1 MFSNPMNCF
10 PDRDR
15 CMVHSAT
22 AMMQIFSL
30 KLEKASTNIGLV
42 QLYGYI
48 AVRDCHDSL
57 LNYVFNRSRDDPII
71 VEQVH
76 IFTYICNYI
85 WYFIHLN
92 HKIFSLLGFI
102 CAIVYW
108 NSIHSKLLGR
118 LLCFSSSQSNILSV
132 SCTEDGVTL

>member
-1 MFSNPMNCF
+1 MYFFHEAQLEPMMFSNPMNCF

-76 IFTYICNYI
+76 IFTFICNYI
-85 WYFIHLN
+85 WYFIHLIIQVN
-92 HKIFSLLGFI
+92 IRSSCSPTSIVWYRVEIIGFSLSWDSFAL
-102 CAIVYW
+102 
-108 NSIHSKLLGR
+108 
-118 LLCFSSSQSNILSV
+118 
-132 SCTEDGVTL
+132 